1 MTVFTDDRRHVS
13 FDPKDYDCIDHG
25 YAAAIH
31 KVSGMTVDR
40 TNVLATPGMDAH
52 GSYVALSRHHGRKDL
67 NYGRADFDD
76 SAALPQSRSG
86 VSGIGPAAPL
96 VYDDAIDRPYCQ
108 QPFIAASLRIVSR
121 P

>member
-1 MTVFTDDRRHVS
+1 MTVFTDDGRHVS
-13 FDPKDYDCIDHG
+13 FDPKDCDCIDHG
-25 YAAAIH
+25 YAAVIH

-52 GSYVALSRHHGRKDL
+52 GSYVALSRHHGRRDL

-86 VSGIGPAAPL
+86 VARYWPRTTLGI
-96 VYDDAIDRPYCQ
+96 R
-108 QPFIAASLRIVSR
+108 
-121 P
+121 